1 MVQKPVLFLLSLIL
15 IVTPS
20 AFAQED
26 EAAPKIS
33 ISFADDV
40 EDTPVQPAPAP
51 QPAAAATVQPTEGA
65 EAAPKVEYSQ
75 EEVLFAIYGWFL
87 VHRNKVDMLGITQKE
102 RLAFLS
108 GVNTALNQKVIP
120 GWEEH
125 MPSVSK
131 LMDDRWVPVYER
143 MQRDRMA
150 LTVER
155 FAELAKQ
162 ENVKKTSTGLFYE
175 LVSEGTGKFPT
186 PDSTVSVEFEATL
199 IDGTVFETTAGRE
212 GPIDITLMNMVPGV
226 REGLQYVREGGI
238 IKLWVPA
245 SLGFG
250 SEERSGIPADSALM
264 FEFTIHE
271 VLETQPLAP
280 QP

>member
-1 MVQKPVLFLLSLIL
+1 
-15 IVTPS
+15 
-20 AFAQED
+20 
-26 EAAPKIS
+26 
-33 ISFADDV
+33 
-40 EDTPVQPAPAP
+40 
-51 QPAAAATVQPTEGA
+51 
-65 EAAPKVEYSQ
+65 
-75 EEVLFAIYGWFL
+75 
-87 VHRNKVDMLGITQKE
+87 MLGITEKE

-125 MPSVSK
+125 MTAVSK
-131 LMDDRWVPVYER
+131 LMDDRWAPVYER

-150 LTVER
+150 MTVER
-155 FAELAKQ
+155 FAELAKE
-162 ENVKKTSTGLFYE
+162 ENVKKTGTGLFYQ

-199 IDGTVFETTAGRE
+199 IDGTVFETTEGRE
-212 GPIDITLMNMVPGV
+212 GPIPITLINMVPGV

-250 SEERSGIPADSALM
+250 SEERSGIPADSALL

-271 VLETQPLAP
+271 VLETQPLDP